1 MKSTGEVM
9 GSDRNLEKALYKAFE
24 AAGLKVPEFG
34 SVLFTIADETKE
46 EALALAKRFA
56 EIGFSLIAT
65 KGTANYLAAAG
76 LRVKEIAKISESKD
90 RNVVELIRN
99 NQAQLVINTMDT
111 DRQSASIDG
120 FVIRREAVE
129 HGVPLLTSLDTAD
142 AILKVMEDR
151 AFSTNAI

>member
-1 MKSTGEVM
+1 M
-9 GSDRNLEKALYKAFE
+9 
-24 AAGLKVPEFG
+24 
-34 SVLFTIADETKE
+34 
-46 EALALAKRFA
+46 
-56 EIGFSLIAT
+56 
-65 KGTANYLAAAG
+65 
-76 LRVKEIAKISESKD
+76 
-90 RNVVELIRN
+90 ELIRN

-142 AILKVMEDR
+142 TILKVMEDR